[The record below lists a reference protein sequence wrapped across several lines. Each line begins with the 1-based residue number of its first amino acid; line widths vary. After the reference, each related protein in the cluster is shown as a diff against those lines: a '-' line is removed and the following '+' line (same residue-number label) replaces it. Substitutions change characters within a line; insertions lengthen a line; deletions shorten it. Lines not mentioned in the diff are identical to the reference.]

1 MHCFFY
7 LICLNTH
14 EVVLLRNDIQLYIQ
28 YLLGVRTA
36 LYCFSPFVIHTKYF
50 CFYIASI
57 RLHDLDCITYAEL
70 VALLE
75 PGKFSLIY
83 GFYDSKI
90 NIFIHICVIV
100 INLRLFTWLA
110 KLEARRELSV
120 GTLCNFRTIPA
131 HIRLIFLW

>member
-14 EVVLLRNDIQLYIQ
+14 EVVLLWSAIQLHIQ

-36 LYCFSPFVIHTKYF
+36 LYCFSLFVIHTKYF

-70 VALLE
+70 VALPLC
-75 PGKFSLIY
+75 LIGY
-83 GFYDSKI
+83 YFVFVK
-90 NIFIHICVIV
+90 H
-100 INLRLFTWLA
+100 RKRTA
-110 KLEARRELSV
+110 ELQ
-120 GTLCNFRTIPA
+120 TA
-131 HIRLIFLW
+131 AAE